1 MHRSLTPEQ
10 RTQLVELIAAELT
23 RSRATAVAAGTEP
36 VEVGRAVAAR
46 ILALKMQVDRAR
58 PRT

>member
-10 RTQLVELIAAELT
+10 RTQLIDLIAAELT
-23 RSRATAVAAGTEP
+23 RTHASAVASGTEP

-46 ILALKMQVDRAR
+46 ILTLKAQVDRAR
-58 PRT
+58 RRT